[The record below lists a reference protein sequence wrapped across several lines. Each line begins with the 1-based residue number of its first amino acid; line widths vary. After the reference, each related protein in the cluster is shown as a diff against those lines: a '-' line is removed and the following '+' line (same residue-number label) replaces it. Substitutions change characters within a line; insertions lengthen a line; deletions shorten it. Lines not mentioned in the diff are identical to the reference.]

1 MIRCTVGVLA
11 HNEAQNVLRTLHA
24 LLGQRLEQAEIVEI
38 IVIASGCTDGTAEL
52 AAGFASAFP
61 IVTVDVETQRTGKAA
76 AIKRLMAMARGEVV
90 VLVGADTLPDPTAIE
105 HLVAPFADKRVGMTG
120 ARAVPLNTPTTWV
133 GFAVQMMWHAHHR
146 LALRRP
152 KLGELVAFRN
162 VIQDFPEDTSTDEP
176 ALEALIS
183 AKGYR
188 LVYAPKA
195 VVYNH
200 GPRTA
205 DEFLTQRRRIG
216 AGQVRIALRY
226 GYFTSSM
233 RLRHAVP
240 LAVDALCSYPSYA
253 FWIFGAMA
261 FEVFARLLGA
271 FDVIFGREPVV
282 WRPIKSSKAVAPA
295 SETLT
300 LMVVRWTPGSLDL
313 PAFLRNL
320 EEQAEPHSSVFWWDG
335 REREVML
342 RLPAGESPLRWFES
356 RVKAASQSSALA
368 PIRVGSS
375 PVSWRLVTFGPPA
388 ARL

>member
-11 HNEAQNVLRTLHA
+11 YNEAQNVLRTLHA
-24 LLGQRLEQAEIVEI
+24 LLDQRLEQAEIVEI

-61 IVTVDVETQRTGKAA
+61 IVTVDVETRRTGKAA
-76 AIKRLMAMARGEVV
+76 AIKRLMSIARGEVV
-90 VLVGADTLPDPTAIE
+90 VLVGADTLPDPTALE
-105 HLVAPFADKRVGMTG
+105 HLVAPFADKHVGMTG
-120 ARAVPLNTPTTWV
+120 ARAVPLNAPDTWT

-146 LALRRP
+146 LAMRRP

-176 ALEALIS
+176 ALEALIT

-200 GPRTA
+200 GPRTSE
-205 DEFLTQRRRIG
+205 EFLNQRRRIG

-233 RLRHAVP
+233 RLGYAVP
-240 LAVDALCSYPSYA
+240 LAIDAFKSYPRHA
-253 FWIFGAMA
+253 FWILGAMT

-271 FDVIFGREPVV
+271 FDVLRDREPVV
-282 WRPIKSSKAVAPA
+282 WSPIKSSKSVAA
-295 SETLT
+295 TSETLT
-300 LMVVRWTPGSLDL
+300 LMVVRWAPGSLDV
-313 PAFLRNL
+313 PTFLRNL
-320 EEQAEPHSSVFWWDG
+320 EEHAEPHASVFWWDG
-335 REREVML
+335 QEREVML
-342 RLPAGESPLRWFES
+342 RIQPGESPLRWFEN
-356 RVKAASQSSALA
+356 RVKSASVSSARS
-368 PIRVGSS
+368 PIPAGTS
-375 PVSWRLVTFGPPA
+375 PVSWRLVTFTPPHV
-388 ARL
+388 